1 MRRAPLP
8 SSRSRFGTHRAA
20 LAPTSHNTQGAR
32 WAWAGIL
39 LGTCLA
45 LVTQAPAQW
54 LAQGVARASA
64 GRVVLNNPQG
74 TVWNGSAQWVLSDGQ
89 AKTSKT
95 QSADVALPTRVHW
108 QWRPSWHPTDGLAL
122 ALHLHAS
129 CCTPEPLSLSIAPL
143 WRGVSVRV
151 ADHHA
156 QWPAHW
162 LVGLGAPWNT
172 LQAEGQL
179 QLSTQQLQLTVRSGT
194 AQLSGQ
200 AQLDVM
206 QLSTRLSTLRPLGNY
221 RVVLSGGDT
230 IGIKLDT
237 LEGGLQL
244 QGQGQWLNQRLSFRG
259 EASAQP
265 EFEAA
270 LSNLLNVL
278 GQRQGAKSIMELS

>member
-1 MRRAPLP
+1 M
-8 SSRSRFGTHRAA
+8 
-20 LAPTSHNTQGAR
+20 
-32 WAWAGIL
+32 L
-39 LGTCLA
+39 LGACLA
-45 LVTQAPAQW
+45 LVIQAPAQW

-64 GRVVLNNPQG
+64 GRMVLNNPQG
-74 TVWNGSAQWVLSDGQ
+74 TVWQGSAQWVLSDGQ
-89 AKTSKT
+89 SRTSKT

-108 QWRPSWHPTDGLAL
+108 QWRPTWHPTDGLAL
-122 ALHLHAS
+122 TLRLHAG
-129 CCTPEPLSLSIAPL
+129 CCTPEPLTLSIAPV

-151 ADHHA
+151 ADHLG
-156 QWPAHW
+156 QWPARW

-172 LQAEGQL
+172 LQTEGQL
-179 QLSTQQLQLTVRSGT
+179 QLSTQQLQLTVRSD
-194 AQLSGQ
+194 AVHLSGH

-206 QLSTRLSTLRPLGNY
+206 HLSTRLSTLRPLGNY

-244 QGQGQWLNQRLSFRG
+244 QGQGQWLNQRLLFKG